1 MKKLWIYLYYSPIT
15 RTFEAG
21 KPIKEPYVW
30 AVNAPDADYSE
41 VTDNAVLL
49 EKIKEQYYKYEVDG
63 LDYFRTIRAQLVL
76 DYKQGT
82 RSSSDIFGIET
93 MLSKV
98 IDRLVKGDW
107 MSAQYEMSL
116 VTVTPP
122 LDQALYDEIMTF
134 ITNYISTN
142 Y

>member
-41 VTDNAVLL
+41 VTDNAVLM
-49 EKIKEQYYKYEVDG
+49 EKIKELYYKYEVDG